1 MGGGVGVVGVWGT
14 GTGASLGGS
23 GDGTASV
30 GTSSFI
36 VAVGGSGFSFTGFFG
51 GAGLANLS
59 F

>member
-14 GTGASLGGS
+14 GTSLGGS

-36 VAVGGSGFSFTGFFG
+36 VAVISVGFSLTGFFG
-51 GAGLANLS
+51 GVGLANLS